1 MKQRTCP
8 LTLLGL
14 LAILLPALPA
24 WSQSTQGPITDAFV
38 RSGAAPGVRFTSGL
52 MVCDEEL
59 FAGRWVNRYW
69 TSTGQIKPEIHL
81 QGQSAARA
89 GLPNAAFQLGIEGQ
103 NLAATWKWVGIVQKT
118 INQSGRSVGDD

>member
-1 MKQRTCP
+1 MAV
-8 LTLLGL
+8 
-14 LAILLPALPA
+14 LAILLPALHA

-81 QGQSAARA
+81 QGQREARA
-89 GLPNAAFQLGIEGQ
+89 GLPNDAFQLGIEGQ
-103 NLAATWKWVGIVQKT
+103 NLAAAWKWVGIEQKT

>member
-1 MKQRTCP
+1 
-8 LTLLGL
+8 
-14 LAILLPALPA
+14 
-24 WSQSTQGPITDAFV
+24 
-38 RSGAAPGVRFTSGL
+38 
-52 MVCDEEL
+52 MVCAEEL

-69 TSTGQIKPEIHL
+69 TSTGQIKPEIPL